1 MSNNER
7 SRLDLLLD
15 LLTDEVA
22 SRLETR
28 RVEQEAENQPARE
41 ELPTIPAIQTAPEV
55 SSIPEQPQEPA
66 AEPPADPVSN
76 LVASTPSHAAALMA
90 RLAVG
95 VLLMI
100 ILINIPLNMQGTAL
114 ARSIPSSA
122 SLVIMNGLVVKEETS
137 QDVYVYRDGKFHWIT
152 SLEAFDHFGYRW
164 QDVHSVNPG
173 FLEDFE
179 IGNPLYVLLKCD
191 SNPHIYRLEEGRKRW
206 IVDIPTFLAEGHVWH
221 DVKIVP
227 CSTLHNLPDGESI
240 PPGRGSPPPP
250 LP

>member
-22 SRLETR
+22 RRLEGR
-28 RVEQEAENQPARE
+28 RVEQEAEHQSPRE
-41 ELPTIPAIQTAPEV
+41 EIPTIPSIQTAPEV
-55 SSIPEQPQEPA
+55 SPSPEQPQELV
-66 AEPPADPVSN
+66 AEPPADSVSN
-76 LVASTPSHAAALMA
+76 PVASTPSHAAALMA

-100 ILINIPLNMQGTAL
+100 ILINVPLNMQGTAL

-137 QDVYVYRDGKFHWIT
+137 PNIYVYRDGKFHWIT

-191 SNPHIYRLEEGRKRW
+191 SVPHIYRLEEGRKRW
-206 IVDIPTFLAEGHVWH
+206 IVDIPTFLAEGHVWN